1 MGDQAMMTCKRWV
14 SPGVRQE
21 RNWPISLEQAHD
33 MMRHRC
39 NAGFIEKVRHS
50 VLFADRLWDVDVFAG
65 SYEGLIIA
73 EVELSHLNETV
84 LLPSW
89 VKTEITGNPRFGNS
103 ALAQSAFIQRQIEKV
118 A

>member
-1 MGDQAMMTCKRWV
+1 MGDQAMVTCKRWV
-14 SPGVRQE
+14 APGVRQE
-21 RNWPISLEQAHD
+21 RNWPISLDQALD

-50 VLFADRLWDVDVFAG
+50 VLFADHLWDVDVFAG

-84 LLPSW
+84 LLPPW
-89 VKTEITGNPRFGNS
+89 VEAEITGNPCFGNS
-103 ALAQSAFIQRQIEKV
+103 ALAQSAVNQRQIEKV